1 MTTEERDRL
10 AAEHVMG
17 LLEGAEHEQAERL
30 ADTDPAFA
38 ALARH
43 WSERLS
49 ELDATAPALPAEDG
63 LWRRIEDGLAA
74 QEPAVR
80 AKTATPVVIPSPV
93 GAFRALWRSLQF
105 WRIAGL
111 AGAFA
116 SLALAVGLA
125 VTATQ
130 RARQPI
136 LVAVLMTDANQPAA
150 VINAFANGRAELVPF
165 QGVQIPHGHSFEI
178 WTFPD
183 PKGPPVSLGKVTQ
196 ARTAPLD
203 LGRIDQPRPDQLFA
217 VSVEPEAGSPTGLPT
232 GPVMMK
238 GTASTAL

>member
-1 MTTEERDRL
+1 MTTDRERL

-17 LLEGAEHEQAERL
+17 LLEGDERREAERL
-30 ADTDPAFA
+30 AASDPAFEA
-38 ALARH
+38 MARR
-43 WSERLS
+43 WSERLA
-49 ELDATAPALPAEDG
+49 ELDSTAPAVPVDDA
-63 LWRRIEDGLAA
+63 LWRRIEAGLDTTP
-74 QEPAVR
+74 QSVPVED
-80 AKTATPVVIPSPV
+80 ATPVLIPNPFS
-93 GAFRALWRSLQF
+93 AFKALWRSLHF

-111 AGAFA
+111 TGAAA
-116 SLALAVGLA
+116 SLALAVGLGIL
-125 VTATQ
+125 ATQ

-165 QGVQIPHGHSFEI
+165 GSVQVPHGHSFEI

-183 PKGPPVSLGKVTQ
+183 PKGAPVSLGVLTQ

-203 LGRIDQPRPDQLFA
+203 LGRVSAPHADQLFA
-217 VSVEPEAGSPTGLPT
+217 ISVEPPTGSPTGLPT

>member
-1 MTTEERDRL
+1 MTREERERL

-17 LLEGAEHEQAERL
+17 LLEGDEHQRAQAL
-30 ADTDPAFA
+30 VGTDPAFA
-38 ALARH
+38 AMTRH

-49 ELDATAPALPAEDG
+49 ELDESAPALPPDDA
-63 LWRRIEDGLAA
+63 LWRRIEDGIAA
-74 QEPAVR
+74 QQPALQVDDPN
-80 AKTATPVVIPSPV
+80 PVIVPNPL
-93 GAFRALWRSLQF
+93 GAFRSLWRSLHF

-111 AGAFA
+111 TGAFA
-116 SLALAVGLA
+116 SLALAIGLA

-130 RARQPI
+130 RARQPV

-165 QGVQIPHGHSFEI
+165 KGVQIPHGHSFEI

-183 PKGPPVSLGKVTQ
+183 PKGAPVSLGIVTQ

-203 LGRIDQPRPDQLFA
+203 LGRITQPRPDQLFA